1 MALTFHPDGIEAY
14 AEAHSDPE
22 SPLLAELAKE
32 TAQTF
37 GQLSR
42 MQVGR
47 LEGAFLTLVTKLVGA
62 RRVLEVGTFTGCSAL
77 CFAAG
82 LPDDGEVI
90 TCDIEPKHVELAQ
103 RYFQRSPLG
112 RKIHVRLGDAVQT
125 LGGLSGPF
133 DVVFLDADKGNYQRY
148 YELALPLLR
157 SGGLLLADNTL
168 WSGRVLKPQDE
179 DTRALAAFNDAVAQD
194 ARVERVVLTLRDGV
208 TMVRKR

>member
-1 MALTFHPDGIEAY
+1 MALTFHPPGIEAY

-22 SPLLAELAKE
+22 SPLLTELAQV

-47 LEGAFLTLVTKLVGA
+47 LEGAFLTLVTRLVGA

-103 RYFQRSPLG
+103 RYFQKSPVG
-112 RKIHVRLGDAVQT
+112 AKIHVRLGDAVKT
-125 LGGLSGPF
+125 LGTLSGPF
-133 DVVFLDADKGNYQRY
+133 DVVFLDADKGNYLRY

-157 SGGLLLADNTL
+157 TGGLLLADNTL
-168 WSGRVLKPQDE
+168 WSGRVLEPQDD
-179 DTRALAAFNDAVAQD
+179 DTRALAAFNDAVAKD